1 MKAFDQWL
9 LRFLDD
15 PMNVV
20 AAAAVLLVGAIAVLY
35 RQQVKFVFKSLR
47 RNLLRTGL
55 TGAAII
61 VLVFVV
67 TLVWSV
73 LWFIDLVTQEKSKD
87 LKAIITERW
96 QIPSQMPLQYAN
108 ALCEGAP
115 PNEIDSAE
123 AGKLIRYEKDGQ
135 MKEGFKV
142 DTRKDAMT
150 WSFYGGTIDP
160 TKRTRENIVFFFCM
174 EPSKLLSLERDKD
187 GKPLRD
193 ADGHLKYVTMMDGIE
208 ELTDAEIQQLD
219 EACRIM
225 AQDKT
230 KVVVGQ
236 ARLKAMNKKVGE
248 RIKVTSMNYKDID
261 LECEIFAAFPPGR
274 FDQSAVMN
282 RQYLID
288 ALDSYKTRSGAPH
301 PLASKALN
309 LVWVR
314 VPDNTAFQVV
324 AGQIMNSS
332 QFKDPAVKCET
343 ASSGIAS
350 FLDAYRTLLWGM
362 RWLLAP
368 AILATMSLVLAN
380 AISISVRER
389 RAEMAVL
396 KVLGFGPTQIMV
408 LVLGEALLIG
418 CLSGLLSVGITYYL
432 VNKVIGGIPFP
443 IAFFPAFKIP
453 AAALWWGPMIG
464 GLTALAGSLLPS
476 WSARSVKVSEVFS
489 KIS

>member
-1 MKAFDQWL
+1 MKSFDDFL
-9 LRFLDD
+9 MHFLDD

-20 AAAAVLLVGAIAVLY
+20 AAAVVLLVGIVCVLY

-96 QIPSQMPLQYAN
+96 QIPSQMPLQYAS

-115 PNEIDSAE
+115 PAEIGSAE
-123 AGKLIRYEKDGQ
+123 PGKLVRYEKDGQ
-135 MKEGFKV
+135 KKEGFKV

-150 WSFYGGTIDP
+150 WSFYGGTTDP
-160 TKRTRENIVFFFCM
+160 AKMTRDNIVFFFCM
-174 EPSKLLSLERDKD
+174 DPAKLLAVERDKD
-187 GKPLRD
+187 GKPVTD
-193 ADGHLKYVTMMDGIE
+193 KDGHPKYNTMMDGID
-208 ELTDAEIQQLD
+208 ELTDAEILQLD
-219 EACRIM
+219 EACRVM

-230 KVVVGQ
+230 KVVIGQ
-236 ARLKAMNKKVGE
+236 KRLEAMNKKVGE
-248 RIKVTSMNYKDID
+248 RIKVTSLNYKGID
-261 LECEIFAAFPPGR
+261 LECEIFAAFPRGR
-274 FDQSAVMN
+274 YDQSALMN
-282 RQYLID
+282 GKYLEQAMD
-288 ALDSYKTRSGAPH
+288 AYKQRTGSAH
-301 PLASKALN
+301 PLANKMLN

-324 AGQIMNSS
+324 AGQITNSNA
-332 QFKDPAVKCET
+332 FKDPAVKCET

-389 RAEMAVL
+389 RSEMAVL

-418 CLSGLLSVGITYYL
+418 CLSGLISVGVTFYL
-432 VNKVIGGIPFP
+432 VNKVVGGIPFP

-453 AAALWWGPMIG
+453 VAALWWGPMIG